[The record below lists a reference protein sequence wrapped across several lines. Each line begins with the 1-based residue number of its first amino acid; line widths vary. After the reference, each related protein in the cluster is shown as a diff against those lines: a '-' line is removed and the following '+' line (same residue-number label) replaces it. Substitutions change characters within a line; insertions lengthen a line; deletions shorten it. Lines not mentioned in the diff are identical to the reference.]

1 LPVKRFFNARLEGAI
16 SVWFTPARDR
26 SFDVRQ
32 HVEAVRDRL
41 HFQRLTQGARL
52 GQAMRF
58 APTCGRSGGAGEAGA
73 GAVRGRAS
81 STPRPDAKAMAGAS
95 IRTLGLAF
103 RLTPARC
110 DASKLVATFGGPDGS
125 GVAVAGATHLQPWC
139 NSQSIDFAALSVA
152 VARLQAGASRHVRA
166 YVRVGARVSGGFGK
180 PATLQ
185 PSELI
190 HMDHKV
196 SGCRAVA
203 ARLRL
208 QPASDRA
215 ADRACAVVQA
225 NILAAGYRRGSLDG
239 RSSGVKRGRVGET
252 FGDFR
257 PGADRAGWRS
267 ASSSAGSVRISA
279 RCENGGFLRVCAGR
293 SGLVGKPMLEGCTQS
308 LGFAWFS
315 DQQRKP
321 SGLLV
326 GPSSSPWSTR
336 SAGGGIDRPAAPPS
350 PPSCARPSPCTLAH
364 AVCQI
369 WTGYPALI
377 HSGALRGL
385 AGARQSGRLRIGSGC
400 GLGVRQPAKRV
411 LGRGAGLAGMPR
423 RFCDGSAGVIR
434 VN

>member
-1 LPVKRFFNARLEGAI
+1 M
-16 SVWFTPARDR
+16 WFTPARDR

-41 HFQRLTQGARL
+41 HFQRLTQGERL

-58 APTCGRSGGAGEAGA
+58 APTCGRSGGTGEAGA
-73 GAVRGRAS
+73 GAVRGRSS
-81 STPRPDAKAMAGAS
+81 STPRPALQSMAGAS
-95 IRTLGLAF
+95 SRALGFAF
-103 RLTPARC
+103 RLTPARW
-110 DASKLVATFGGPDGS
+110 DANKLVATFGGPDGS

-152 VARLQAGASRHVRA
+152 VARLQAGASRHVRT
-166 YVRVGARVSGGFGK
+166 YVRVGARVSEGFEK

-185 PSELI
+185 PSQLI
-190 HMDHKV
+190 HVDHKV
-196 SGCRAVA
+196 SGCRSVA

-208 QPASDRA
+208 QPASTGA
-215 ADRACAVVQA
+215 ENGALGVVQR
-225 NILAAGYRRGSLDG
+225 NILAAGYPWRGLDVAC
-239 RSSGVKRGRVGET
+239 SGVKRGRVGET

-267 ASSSAGSVRISA
+267 ASIWAGSVRISA

-293 SGLVGKPMLEGCTQS
+293 SGLVGRAMLEGCAQS

-315 DQQRKP
+315 DWQRKP

-326 GPSSSPWSTR
+326 TASASAWASR

-350 PPSCARPSPCTLAH
+350 PPSRARPSPCTLAH
-364 AVCQI
+364 ERAGF

-377 HSGALRGL
+377 HTGAVRSL
-385 AGARQSGRLRIGSGC
+385 AGTRQSGGLRIGSGC
-400 GLGVRQPAKRV
+400 GLGVRHPDGQAP
-411 LGRGAGLAGMPR
+411 GRGVGLAGIPR
-423 RFCDGSAGVIR
+423 RYCDGSAGVSR